1 MATRA
6 LTEVMTSSPVHRRIL
21 IATLGPGSLEGLAS
35 ALVGAGHSVTVLAD
49 SSAHDQEAAS
59 AVQHFTWNPATRAS
73 AQQSVDAA
81 VAASGEPDLLV
92 LRVLPDAASL
102 GREVVQTDDVQWR
115 AICGSTMLQLM
126 HLLQCLAAPLQRQH
140 AAIVF
145 VGPSL
150 SLVGAAGLAGLVALL
165 ESQRGLVKSLARQ
178 WGKHGVTVNW
188 LALDARELWPDFDR
202 FRLPARTEAVPVALG
217 RRPDAASDLGGVVDF
232 LGGNAGRVVTGAT
245 IALDGGEW
253 MVP

>member
-6 LTEVMTSSPVHRRIL
+6 PKKAMKPPLVHRRIL

-35 ALVGAGHSVTVLAD
+35 ALGAAGHSVTVLAD
-49 SSAHDQEAAS
+49 SPVHDQS
-59 AVQHFTWNPATRAS
+59 APLTFQHFSWNPATRAS
-73 AQQSVDAA
+73 TQQSVDAA

-92 LRVLPDAASL
+92 VRVLPDAASL
-102 GREVVQTDDVQWR
+102 GREVVQTDDDQWR
-115 AICGSTMLQLM
+115 ASCGTTMLQAM
-126 HLLQCLAAPLQRQH
+126 HLLQCLAVPLQRQH

-165 ESQRGLVKSLARQ
+165 ESQRGLAKSLARQ
-178 WGKHGVTVNW
+178 WGKHGVTCNW
-188 LALDARELWPDFDR
+188 VALDARELWPDFGS
-202 FRLPARTEAVPVALG
+202 FRLPTRTEAVPVALG
-217 RRPDAASDLGGVVDF
+217 RRPDAAADLGGVIDF
-232 LGGNAGRVVTGAT
+232 LGGRAGRAVTGAT